1 MKPKILKI
9 DPFNINGELIKQ
21 ASESIH
27 NRGLVAFPTETV
39 YGLGANALDPKAV
52 AGIFEAKKRPFD
64 DPLIVHISKIEDLFK
79 IARHVP
85 PVAEKLVN
93 RFWPGAL
100 TLILDKTELIPDIV
114 TTGLDTV
121 AIRMPANLIARAFI
135 EAAKVPLAAPS
146 ANLFGKPSPTS
157 CKHILQD
164 LEGKIDIILDG
175 GETEIGIES
184 TVVGF
189 SEGKV
194 LVLRPGGIDVETI
207 REIAPEVEVD
217 SDLLHLNV
225 SPGKYPQH
233 YSPNARVMLIDEACD
248 QVDKVLSLTRE
259 LCEHGKKVGILA
271 KQEHGKFF
279 KGYNTKILGP
289 ENDPKICATRLFSLL
304 RDFDSEETDVILAEV
319 IPEKGLGLA
328 VMNRLRKAAGP
339 DLFSL

>member
-1 MKPKILKI
+1 MKPKVFKI
-9 DPFNINGELIKQ
+9 DPYRIDGELIKQ
-21 ASESIH
+21 ASEIIH

-39 YGLGANALDPKAV
+39 YGLGANAIDPKAV

-64 DPLIVHISKIEDLFK
+64 DPLIVHISKIDDLFK
-79 IARHVP
+79 IARYVP
-85 PVAEKLVN
+85 PIAEKLVN

-100 TLILDKTELIPDIV
+100 TLILEKTDLIPDIV

-135 EAAKVPLAAPS
+135 ETANVPLAAPS

-157 CKHILQD
+157 CKHVIQD
-164 LEGKIDIILDG
+164 LEGKIDIVLDG

-194 LVLRPGGIDVETI
+194 MILRPGGIDVETI
-207 REIAPEVEVD
+207 REIVPDVEINPE
-217 SDLLHLNV
+217 LLHLNV

-233 YSPNARVMLIDEACD
+233 YSPNARVMLIDEAVD
-248 QVDKVLSLTRE
+248 QADKVLSLAKE
-259 LCEHGKKVGILA
+259 IQEHGKKVGILA
-271 KQEHGKFF
+271 KQEHESSFR
-279 KGYNTKILGP
+279 GYNTKILGP

-304 RDFDSEETDVILAEV
+304 RDFDSEKVDVIITEA

-339 DLFSL
+339 DLFNG